1 MRRHQARLETKVR
14 ERTRELQAEV
24 ISRRAAQEAMERAKE
39 VAEQATRAK
48 SEFLANMSH
57 EIRTPLNGVIGM
69 TGLLLDA
76 RLTPEQRE
84 YAEVIRR
91 SGESL
96 LAVIN
101 DILDF
106 SKIEAGKL
114 SLEQF
119 PFDLEVVIADVAE
132 MLAPRLAGPTVELAV
147 RYSPA
152 LPRRFVGDCSRIR
165 QVLTNLVGNAVK
177 FTTEGHIIIS
187 VACSPADANQA
198 LVGIIVEDTGI
209 GVGDDKLPLLF
220 THFTQVDNSSRRRF
234 TGTGLGLAICKQLVE
249 LMGGS
254 ISVQSKVGVG
264 SAFSFS
270 IPLPLDTSPQPEEQH
285 APDLRSVRVLC
296 VDDNEVN
303 RRILQEE
310 LTSKNI
316 RNAVAGSGVEALQE
330 LHAARSVGDPYHI
343 AILDYHMPAMDGIS
357 LARHIRHDAH
367 VQHTKLV
374 LLSSVC
380 QLSELRATHG
390 HLIDVW
396 LTKPVRR
403 AQLLEAL
410 TRTYMND
417 ETTPLFGA
425 PTLVAAPSAGRVL
438 LVEDNAVNQKV
449 ATSMLQ
455 RLQFRADLAGN
466 GAEAVQ
472 LARLVPYDAIIMDC
486 HMPEMDGFEAARRI
500 RAEEGADR
508 HVWIIAMTADALA
521 GAREACLAAG
531 MDDYITKPVT
541 LEQLGAILQR
551 RPATHSR

>member
-1 MRRHQARLETKVR
+1 M
-14 ERTRELQAEV
+14 
-24 ISRRAAQEAMERAKE
+24 
-39 VAEQATRAK
+39 
-48 SEFLANMSH
+48 
-57 EIRTPLNGVIGM
+57 
-69 TGLLLDA
+69 
-76 RLTPEQRE
+76 
-84 YAEVIRR
+84 IRR

-132 MLAPRLAGPTVELAV
+132 MLAPRVAGPTVELAV

-152 LPRRFVGDCSRIR
+152 LPRRFVGDCGRIR
-165 QVLTNLVGNAVK
+165 QVLINLVGNAVK
-177 FTTEGHIIIS
+177 FTTEGHIVIS
-187 VACSPADANQA
+187 VACSSADANRA
-198 LVGIIVEDTGI
+198 LVRVIVEDTGI
-209 GVGDDKLPLLF
+209 GIAEDKLPLLF
-220 THFTQVDNSSRRRF
+220 THFTQVDNSPRRRF

-254 ISVQSKVGVG
+254 ISVQSKFGVG

-285 APDLRSVRVLC
+285 TPDLRNARVLC

-316 RNAVAGSGVEALQE
+316 RNTVLGSGMEALQE
-330 LHAARSVGDPYHI
+330 LHASRSVGDPYDI
-343 AILDYHMPAMDGIS
+343 AVLDYHMPAMDGIS

-380 QLSELRATHG
+380 QLSDLRAAHG

-403 AQLLEAL
+403 GQLLEAL
-410 TRTYMND
+410 TRTYMNG
-417 ETTPLFGA
+417 ETITPSGA
-425 PTLVAAPSAGRVL
+425 PTPVVASTAGRVL
-438 LVEDNAVNQKV
+438 LAEDNVVNQKV

-455 RLQFRADLAGN
+455 RLGFRVNLAGN
-466 GAEAVQ
+466 GVEAVQ
-472 LARLVPYDAIIMDC
+472 LARLAPYDTIIMDC
-486 HMPEMDGFEAARRI
+486 QMPEIDGFEAARRI
-500 RAEEGADR
+500 RAEEDADR
-508 HVWIIAMTADALA
+508 HVWIIAMTADARA
-521 GAREACLAAG
+521 GAREACFAAG

-541 LEQLGAILQR
+541 LEQLSAVLQR
-551 RPATHSR
+551 RPATHSKVEP